1 MIGRPKPLCD
11 DATRRDRPWLV
22 NFTSPFSELGIGWVF
37 GNGNPCFFKQ
47 VFSVI
52 KYGTFPIERHSI
64 KFAVVEKTFSE
75 GFYQVI
81 YVVAGG

>member
-1 MIGRPKPLCD
+1 
-11 DATRRDRPWLV
+11 
-22 NFTSPFSELGIGWVF
+22 VF

-47 VFSVI
+47 FFSVI

-64 KFAVVEKTFSE
+64 KFAVVGKTFSD